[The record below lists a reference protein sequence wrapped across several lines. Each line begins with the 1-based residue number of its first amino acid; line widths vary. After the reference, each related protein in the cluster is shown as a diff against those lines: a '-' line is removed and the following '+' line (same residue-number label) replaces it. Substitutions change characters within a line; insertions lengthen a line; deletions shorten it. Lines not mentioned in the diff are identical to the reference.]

1 MITIAAM
8 NVRPVR
14 LHLLFPV
21 FFTLCTFA
29 AAQPVLLTV
38 GQNFTGVDY
47 GSYNTNSTAL
57 PPDSNGAVGTG
68 HYVEFINGMF
78 AVYSKS
84 NGQQLEIKTDV
95 DFWAAAGV
103 GIDSLWA
110 ISDPRVIYDPSSQ
123 RWFAS
128 QIDIDVLTQVLDNML
143 GANHFLLAVSA
154 TSDPTGQWHGVLFDS
169 DPDNGNFADFP
180 TLGLDNQGVYL
191 AGDMYDGTS
200 DPNAAVPL
208 GPTLVSFPKADLLL
222 PTPNFTNRT
231 WFGIMDYAQRGDVL
245 QPAITFDDSS
255 TGAVLAV
262 IDIGNTSSPYSNL
275 VSFAV
280 QNSSGPGPA
289 TLSAA
294 TFPTVLP
301 YMVPDNALVGAPL
314 FTVLQPDGSSTLQ
327 ANDARFAAKVYVVG
341 GVMYAVHNTLFGGRI
356 AIRWYRLRASD
367 GSVLESGTL
376 SDTNL
381 DLFFPS
387 IAANP
392 QGTVIIAFN
401 GSGLSTIVSSFAVA
415 GVTVNGVTT
424 FGNRVLLKAG
434 VTSYH
439 GDDEASGYPTSRW
452 GDYSATS
459 VDPADPTRFWTIQ
472 EFPSDTGIWATQV
485 TELLTTTVPAH
496 LNIAAAPGNTIF
508 LSWSL
513 AAAGYQ
519 LQSATNLLAPVAWA
533 NVTNSA
539 ATNGNQLVLPLPASG
554 MQRYFRLH

>member
-1 MITIAAM
+1 M
-8 NVRPVR
+8 NVRSVR
-14 LHLLFPV
+14 LRLLLPT
-21 FFTLCTFA
+21 FFAVCSFA

-47 GSYNTNSTAL
+47 GSYNTNSGAL
-57 PPDSNGAVGTG
+57 PPDSNGAVGSD
-68 HYVEFINGMF
+68 HYAEFINGMF

-103 GIDSLWA
+103 GIDSLWL
-110 ISDPRVIYDPSSQ
+110 ISDPRLIYDPGSQ

-128 QIDIDVLTQVLDNML
+128 QVDIDYLTQILDSML
-143 GANHFLLAVSA
+143 GTNHFLFAVSA
-154 TSDPTGQWHGVLFDS
+154 TSDPTGEWHGVMFQA

-180 TLGLDNQGVYL
+180 TLGFDSQGVYVS
-191 AGDMYDGTS
+191 GDMYDGTS
-200 DPNAAVPL
+200 NPNAAVPL

-222 PTPNFTNRT
+222 PTPNFNNRT
-231 WFGIMDYAQRGDVL
+231 WFGIMDYAARGDVL
-245 QPAITFDDSS
+245 QPAITFDGSN

-262 IDIGNTSSPYSNL
+262 IDIGNTSAPYSNL

-280 QNSSGPGPA
+280 QNAGGPGPA

-294 TFPTVLP
+294 TFPTVSP
-301 YMVPDNALVGAPL
+301 FMVPDNVPVGAPL
-314 FTVLQPDGSSTLQ
+314 FTALQPDGTSTLQ
-327 ANDARFAAKVYVVG
+327 ANDARFSAKAYVVG
-341 GVMYAVHNTLFGGRI
+341 GVMYAVHNTLFNGRI

-367 GSVLESGTL
+367 GSLLESGTL

-387 IAANP
+387 IAANA

-401 GSGLSTIVSSFAVA
+401 GSGLSTTVSSFAVA
-415 GVTVNGVTT
+415 GVTVNGLTT
-424 FGNRVLLKAG
+424 FGGRVLLKAG

-439 GDDEASGYPTSRW
+439 GDDETSGYPTSRW

-459 VDPADPTRFWTIQ
+459 VDPADSTRFWTIQ
-472 EFPSDTGIWATQV
+472 EFPSDPGVWATQI
-485 TELLTTTVPAH
+485 TELLTTVPAH
-496 LNIAAAPGNTIF
+496 LDIAQAPGNAIT

-533 NVTNSA
+533 NVTNSP
-539 ATNGNQLVLPLPASG
+539 ATNGSQLVLSLPVSG